1 MWPLQNICGFGGFGG
16 GNYNASF
23 ALTPPKSSFLPFV
36 SLCLYCFIFVC
47 YSFHLGEDSAKYND
61 RRMAIT
67 STGPFKPSTRKQTI
81 STLEIMPSLDQM
93 LGWCFEK
100 SIKDKQ
106 QF

>member
-1 MWPLQNICGFGGFGG
+1 MVFF
-16 GNYNASF
+16 F
-23 ALTPPKSSFLPFV
+23 F
-36 SLCLYCFIFVC
+36 C